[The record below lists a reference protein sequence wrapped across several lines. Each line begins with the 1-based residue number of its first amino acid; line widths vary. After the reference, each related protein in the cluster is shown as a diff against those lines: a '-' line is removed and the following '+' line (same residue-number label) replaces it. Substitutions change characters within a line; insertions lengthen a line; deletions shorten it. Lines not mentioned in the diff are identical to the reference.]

1 MKRITLLLTF
11 AFVSLNLLAQEVNL
25 KNFEKS
31 YIAQDYKNPF
41 KRAKKICF
49 LGVNLGIR
57 TQSFNTKN
65 QKGTNTL
72 HTYLGNLTVH
82 VGYELAD

>member
-1 MKRITLLLTF
+1 MKKICSFLLITCLHLG
-11 AFVSLNLLAQEVNL
+11 VKAQEVNL

-41 KRAKKICF
+41 KKAKKICF

-57 TQSFNTKN
+57 TQSFTSKN
-65 QKGTNTL
+65 QKL
-72 HTYLGNLTVH
+72 LFHF
-82 VGYELAD
+82 